1 MPNIKSAKKRVVTQN
16 ASRAQNQ
23 SFKADMRSAV
33 KKVEGL
39 VSEKKKQQAE
49 EALKTAAQ
57 KIDKAVGK
65 GLIHKNNGNR
75 QKARL
80 TKKVQELTS

>member
-33 KKVEGL
+33 KRVENL
-39 VSEKKKQQAE
+39 VSENKKQEAE
-49 EALKTAAQ
+49 EALKSAAQ

-75 QKARL
+75 KKARL
-80 TKKVQELTS
+80 SKKVQELTA

>member
-23 SFKADMRSAV
+23 SFKADMRSAM
-33 KKVEGL
+33 KRVEDL
-39 VSEKKKQQAE
+39 VGENNKEKAE

-57 KIDKAVGK
+57 KIDKAVTK

-75 QKARL
+75 KKARL
-80 TKKVQELTS
+80 SKKVQELTA